1 MLSAFLWGGLAAA
14 SLLIGFALAGRG
26 LSNRTI
32 GLVMGVGAGAL
43 ISAIAYEL
51 VPDEAVM
58 GLRTAAAMAAGALA
72 FFAGDWLVDRG
83 GGGDRKG
90 IAGEGKG
97 SGPAIFI
104 GTLLDNVPES
114 IILGMSLALGGAINA
129 AFLAAVFVSNLP
141 EGVAGSINLR
151 AAGVAS
157 RRVFWMWTALVFL
170 SAASAALGYAMVV
183 ALPAVDGRA
192 AQAFAAG
199 AMLAM
204 LADAMMPEAFE
215 HGGKLVG
222 LFTVFGF
229 IAAAML
235 SFMA

>member
-1 MLSAFLWGGLAAA
+1 
-14 SLLIGFALAGRG
+14 
-26 LSNRTI
+26 
-32 GLVMGVGAGAL
+32 
-43 ISAIAYEL
+43 
-51 VPDEAVM
+51 M

-72 FFAGDWLVDRG
+72 FFAGDWLVDRR

-90 IAGEGKG
+90 IAGEGQG

-183 ALPAVDGRA
+183 ALPAVDGRV